1 MSIPSELLSLI
12 NFCFLTT
19 VYLVPSLVGSTVSFF
34 VKRNLSTG
42 KGRKKSKKIS
52 SIIGSI
58 FLSSI
63 LPAVIMTMLDVYLG
77 DNLPDRRLLMGIQ
90 VLIGAVGEDVTHVF
104 MNIKST
110 IALIKTIS
118 SGIDNLSNIEE
129 MSNHLDNLSKN
140 KKDEDKDEE

>member
-12 NFCFLTT
+12 NFCFLTM

-34 VKRNLSTG
+34 VKQKLPTG
-42 KGRKKSKKIS
+42 KGRKKTKKVS

-77 DNLPDRRLLMGIQ
+77 ENLPDRRLLMGIQ

-104 MNIKST
+104 LNIKST

-118 SGIDNLSNIEE
+118 GGIDNLSSIEE
-129 MSNHLDNLSKN
+129 MSNHLDNLTKDKN
-140 KKDEDKDEE
+140 TKNEDND